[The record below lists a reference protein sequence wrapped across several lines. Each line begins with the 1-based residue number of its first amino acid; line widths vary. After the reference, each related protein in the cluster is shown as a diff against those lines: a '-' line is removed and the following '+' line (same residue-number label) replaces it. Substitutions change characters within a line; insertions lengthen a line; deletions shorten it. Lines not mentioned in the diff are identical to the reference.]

1 MSRMRSFLIVGGT
14 SEERKQR
21 TEKIIRKYKISHFD
35 KIVLKEQNVKSIGID
50 QIRRLQ
56 HQLSLKPYSS
66 FYQIGIIP
74 TAEKLTIPAQNA
86 LLKLLEEPP
95 KDTIIILSSQNAD
108 LLLSTIVSR
117 CQIIRLASKS
127 QIEIKKS
134 IIDHQSLIINHI
146 LRAGVGE
153 RIKIANEIAKN
164 RDDAIKFCQIQLV
177 IWRKKMLKTRQAAD
191 GRRHVKIIRKIQKAL
206 AMLEANVNAKLAIE
220 NLLLQ
225 YPSNNSTLE
234 VG

>member
-1 MSRMRSFLIVGGT
+1 MSRMRSLLIVGGT

-108 LLLSTIVSR
+108 LLLPTIVSR

-206 AMLEANVNAKLAIE
+206 AMLEANTNPKLTIE
-220 NLLLQ
+220 SLLIS
-225 YPSNNSTLE
+225 YP
-234 VG
+234 